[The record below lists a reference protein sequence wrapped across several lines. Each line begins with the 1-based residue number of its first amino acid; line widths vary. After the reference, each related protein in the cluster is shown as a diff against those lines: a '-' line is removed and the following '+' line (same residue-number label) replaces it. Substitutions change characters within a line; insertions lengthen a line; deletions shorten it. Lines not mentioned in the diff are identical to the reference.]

1 MANEDQIKIIKQGV
15 EVWNN
20 WRKSNPSIIPDL
32 TEADLRGLKLQKID
46 LHQAVLKSAKLQFT
60 NFYGEMRFCSFKID
74 DSILKHFI

>member
-32 TEADLRGLKLQKID
+32 IEADLRGLKLQKID

-60 NFYGEMRFCSFKID
+60 HFLTRFPP
-74 DSILKHFI
+74 